1 MLRRKTQIAIGAALL
16 AAAAA
21 FAPAAHAERVGFNVS
36 IGGPGY
42 GVSFGNGP
50 YWRGSH
56 YGSHYYRPYWSAAYL
71 APPVVYSAPVVYPAP
86 VYTAPVVYRAPRVV
100 YRAPYVVR
108 RPVIVR
114 RPVYYGY

>member
-1 MLRRKTQIAIGAALL
+1 MLRRTTQIALGTALV

-21 FAPAAHAERVGFNVS
+21 FAPAAHADRVGFNVS

-42 GVSFGNGP
+42 GVAFGNGP
-50 YWRGSH
+50 YWRGSPLLPALLEC
-56 YGSHYYRPYWSAAYL
+56 GVYRAAGRATRRRSIT
-71 APPVVYSAPVVYPAP
+71 APPRRC
-86 VYTAPVVYRAPRVV
+86 YRAPRVV

-108 RPVIVR
+108 RPVVVG